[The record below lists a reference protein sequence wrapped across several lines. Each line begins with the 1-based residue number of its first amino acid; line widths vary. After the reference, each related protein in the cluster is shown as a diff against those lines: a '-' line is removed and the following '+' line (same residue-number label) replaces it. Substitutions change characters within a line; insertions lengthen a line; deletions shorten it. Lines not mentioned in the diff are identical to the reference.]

1 MVNGPL
7 PDDQS
12 YICRACQY
20 LQKAVGP
27 KRLLA
32 ARTPPK
38 PARYAFAQI
47 LGKFYFFELCE
58 NLRRILL
65 DYAEKRT
72 DLANVAF
79 NAAC

>member
-1 MVNGPL
+1 VKKYRTA
-7 PDDQS
+7 S
-12 YICRACQY
+12 
-20 LQKAVGP
+20 
-27 KRLLA
+27 
-32 ARTPPK
+32 ARPSVRSPQIEGS
-38 PARYAFAQI
+38 AFAQI

-72 DLANVAF
+72 YIANVAF